1 MKLSNKHNQ
10 AIQSYA
16 RSAFVCLATV
26 YVTNP
31 SGSFDDIWKA
41 FLVAFA
47 APLLRALNPDDT
59 AFGIGSKE

>member
-1 MKLSNKHNQ
+1 MNSKLLA
-10 AIQSYA
+10 AINSYG

-31 SGSFDDIWKA
+31 SGTFEDIWKA

-47 APLLRALNPDDT
+47 APILRALNSDDT

>member
-1 MKLSNKHNQ
+1 MNSKFLAAVN
-10 AIQSYA
+10 SYG

-31 SGSFDDIWKA
+31 SGTFEDIWKA

-47 APLLRALNPDDT
+47 APILRALNPDDT

>member
-1 MKLSNKHNQ
+1 
-10 AIQSYA
+10 
-16 RSAFVCLATV
+16 VCLATV

-41 FLVAFA
+41 FLVAFL
-47 APLLRALNPDDT
+47 APILRALNPDDS

>member
-1 MKLSNKHNQ
+1 MNKKTVEIIN
-10 AIQSYA
+10 SYA

-47 APLLRALNPDDT
+47 APLLRAINPDDK
-59 AFGIGSKE
+59 AFGLGSKE

>member
-1 MKLSNKHNQ
+1 MNKKTL
-10 AIQSYA
+10 AIIESYT

-31 SGSFDDIWKA
+31 EGTLQDIWKA

-47 APLLRALNPDDT
+47 APILRAINPNDT
-59 AFGIGSKE
+59 SFGLGSKE

>member
-1 MKLSNKHNQ
+1 MNKKTIAVLN
-10 AIQSYA
+10 SYA

-47 APLLRALNPDDT
+47 APILRAINPDDQ
-59 AFGIGSKE
+59 AFGLGSKE

>member
-1 MKLSNKHNQ
+1 MNSKTL
-10 AIQSYA
+10 AIINSYA

-31 SGSFDDIWKA
+31 AGSFDDIWKA

-47 APLLRALNPDDT
+47 APILRAINPDNQ
-59 AFGIGSKE
+59 AFGVGSKE

>member
-1 MKLSNKHNQ
+1 MNKKIIE
-10 AIQSYA
+10 AIQSYG

-41 FLVAFA
+41 FLIAFA
-47 APLLRALNPDDT
+47 APILRALNPGDA

>member
-1 MKLSNKHNQ
+1 MNKKTV
-10 AIQSYA
+10 AIINSYA

-41 FLVAFA
+41 FLVAFV
-47 APLLRALNPDDT
+47 APLLRAINPDDQ
-59 AFGIGSKE
+59 AFGLGSKE

>member
-1 MKLSNKHNQ
+1 MNKKTL
-10 AIQSYA
+10 AIVNSYA

-47 APLLRALNPDDT
+47 APLLRAINPDDQ
-59 AFGIGSKE
+59 AFGLGSKE

>member
-1 MKLSNKHNQ
+1 MNSKTLAVIN
-10 AIQSYA
+10 SYA

-47 APLLRALNPDDT
+47 APLLRAINPDDQ
-59 AFGIGSKE
+59 AFGLGSKE

>member
-1 MKLSNKHNQ
+1 MNSKTL
-10 AIQSYA
+10 AIINSYA

-47 APLLRALNPDDT
+47 APLLRALSPSDT
-59 AFGIGSKE
+59 AFGIGNKE

>member
-1 MKLSNKHNQ
+1 MNNKLLAALN
-10 AIQSYA
+10 SYG

-31 SGSFDDIWKA
+31 SGTFEDIWKA

-47 APLLRALNPDDT
+47 APILRALNPDDT

>member
-1 MKLSNKHNQ
+1 MNKKTVPIIN
-10 AIQSYA
+10 SYA

-47 APLLRALNPDDT
+47 APILRAINPDDQ
-59 AFGIGSKE
+59 AFGLGSKE

>member
-1 MKLSNKHNQ
+1 MNKKTV
-10 AIQSYA
+10 AIINSYA

-47 APLLRALNPDDT
+47 APILRAINPDDQ
-59 AFGIGSKE
+59 AFGLGSKE

>member
-1 MKLSNKHNQ
+1 MNNKTV
-10 AIQSYA
+10 AIINSYA

-47 APLLRALNPDDT
+47 APLLRAINPDDQ
-59 AFGIGSKE
+59 AFGLGSKE

>member
-1 MKLSNKHNQ
+1 MNSKLLA
-10 AIQSYA
+10 AINSYG

-31 SGSFDDIWKA
+31 NGSFDDIWKA

-47 APLLRALNPDDT
+47 APILRALNPDDS
-59 AFGIGSKE
+59 AFGLGSKE

>member
-1 MKLSNKHNQ
+1 MNKKTV
-10 AIQSYA
+10 AIINSYA

-47 APLLRALNPDDT
+47 APLLRAINPDDS
-59 AFGIGSKE
+59 AFGLGSKE

>member
-1 MKLSNKHNQ
+1 MNKKTL
-10 AIQSYA
+10 AIINSYA

-41 FLVAFA
+41 FIVAFA
-47 APLLRALNPDDT
+47 APLLRAINPDDQ
-59 AFGIGSKE
+59 AFGLGSKE

>member
-1 MKLSNKHNQ
+1 MNKKTV
-10 AIQSYA
+10 AIINSYA

-47 APLLRALNPDDT
+47 APLLRAINPDDQGFVL
-59 AFGIGSKE
+59 ASKE

>member
-1 MKLSNKHNQ
+1 MNSKTL
-10 AIQSYA
+10 AIINSYA

-47 APLLRALNPDDT
+47 APLLRAINPDDQ
-59 AFGIGSKE
+59 AFGLGSKE

>member
-1 MKLSNKHNQ
+1 MNSKFLAALN
-10 AIQSYA
+10 SYG

-31 SGSFDDIWKA
+31 SGTFEDIWKA

-47 APLLRALNPDDT
+47 APILRALNPDDT

>member
-1 MKLSNKHNQ
+1 MNSKLLAALN
-10 AIQSYA
+10 SYG

-41 FLVAFA
+41 FLVAFL
-47 APLLRALNPDDT
+47 APILRALNPDDS

>member
-1 MKLSNKHNQ
+1 MNKKTV
-10 AIQSYA
+10 AIINSYA

-41 FLVAFA
+41 FLIAFA
-47 APLLRALNPDDT
+47 APILRAINPDDQ
-59 AFGIGSKE
+59 AFGLGSKE

>member
-1 MKLSNKHNQ
+1 MNKK
-10 AIQSYA
+10 ALAVIESYG

-31 SGSFDDIWKA
+31 EGTLQDIWKA

-47 APLLRALNPDDT
+47 APLLRAINPNN
-59 AFGIGSKE
+59 ASFGIGSKE

>member
-1 MKLSNKHNQ
+1 MNKKTL
-10 AIQSYA
+10 AILNSYA

-26 YVTNP
+26 YVINP

-47 APLLRALNPDDT
+47 APILRAINPDDQ
-59 AFGIGSKE
+59 AFGLGSKE

>member
-1 MKLSNKHNQ
+1 MNKQ
-10 AIQSYA
+10 LIEVIQSYG
-16 RSAFVCLATV
+16 RSAIVCLATV

-47 APLLRALNPDDT
+47 APILRALNPDDP

>member
-1 MKLSNKHNQ
+1 MNSKALA
-10 AIQSYA
+10 AINSYA

-31 SGSFDDIWKA
+31 NGTFDDIWKA

-47 APLLRALNPDDT
+47 APILRAMNPDDT
-59 AFGIGSKE
+59 AFGLGSKE

>member
-1 MKLSNKHNQ
+1 MNSKLLAALN
-10 AIQSYA
+10 SYG

-31 SGSFDDIWKA
+31 SVTFEDIWKA

-47 APLLRALNPDDT
+47 APILRALNPDDT
-59 AFGIGSKE
+59 AFGLGSKE

>member
-1 MKLSNKHNQ
+1 MNKKTIAVLN
-10 AIQSYA
+10 SYA

-47 APLLRALNPDDT
+47 APILRAINPDNQ
-59 AFGIGSKE
+59 AFGLGSKE

>member
-1 MKLSNKHNQ
+1 MNKKVIE
-10 AIQSYA
+10 AIQSYG

-47 APLLRALNPDDT
+47 APILRALNPDDS